1 MNASVERAP
10 GWARAMLQQG
20 RVAHLGLLDDRELPR
35 VLPVTFALHDEALW
49 TAVDRKPKSR
59 PESDL
64 ARLRFLRRRPQV
76 ALTVDRYEEDW
87 TRLVWVQVLGEASVL
102 EASECPDALD
112 ALTGKYDQ
120 YRATPPP
127 GPLIRID
134 PHRIL
139 SWRATGD
146 D

>member
-1 MNASVERAP
+1 
-10 GWARAMLQQG
+10 MLEEE
-20 RVAHLGLLDDRELPR
+20 RVARLGLLDESGLPR

-87 TRLVWVQVLGEASVL
+87 TRLVWVQVLGEASI
-102 EASECPDALD
+102 LD
-112 ALTGKYDQ
+112 ASKHENALNSLIAKYEQ
-120 YRATPPP
+120 YRSSPPP
-127 GPLIRID
+127 GPLIRIQ
-134 PHRIL
+134 PRRVL
-139 SWRATGD
+139 SWRASSS
-146 D
+146 